1 MDLTSSTAIKAA
13 LVKSEVN
20 NTAVEITFLQFM
32 LVEKKKIS
40 CNEVSPLACGV
51 KFRGQVQGWNRGLL

>member
-20 NTAVEITFLQFM
+20 NAAVEITFLEFM
-32 LVEKKKIS
+32 LVEKK
-40 CNEVSPLACGV
+40 SPV
-51 KFRGQVQGWNRGLL
+51 IK